1 MGLIY
6 AVCGIGILKLK
17 PLALDTLIVVKLLFL
32 ASGIVSLFSP
42 LFIPAMLEA
51 ISRVSPPNPAF
62 PANNF
67 MLSESFL
74 RPMMILSFVF
84 AAGLLAVLIAY
95 RSRFFKAAEAAM
107 ENTAAAA

>member
-1 MGLIY
+1 
-6 AVCGIGILKLK
+6 
-17 PLALDTLIVVKLLFL
+17 
-32 ASGIVSLFSP
+32 
-42 LFIPAMLEA
+42 
-51 ISRVSPPNPAF
+51 
-62 PANNF
+62 